1 MNPYLL
7 MTAAIF
13 TYGFKASMFYSS
25 TAKQSHFY
33 YVIGALLSVIISVL
47 WLRVTHDTIDANKVF
62 FYSNVFNLMG
72 MCVDLF
78 LPYLVFGLHY
88 SKYGIIGIIFV
99 TLGTILVK
107 MN

>member
-7 MTAAIF
+7 MVAAIF
-13 TYGFKASMFYSS
+13 TYGFKATMFYS
-25 TAKQSHFY
+25 TAAKHLKYY
-33 YVIGALLSVIISVL
+33 YVIGALLSVLISVL
-47 WLRVTHDTIDANKVF
+47 WLRVTHDTLDANKVF

-78 LPYLVFGLHY
+78 LPYFVFGLHY
-88 SKYGIIGIIFV
+88 SKYGIIGIMFV